1 MGMLNAPG
9 FFSDVDALHRSSI
22 GTHIV
27 ASTLSQKS
35 DDIKEIRDTSF
46 HHANTIL
53 KTEQGSTGIGH
64 DMIHAKEE
72 NLADSLGARNTI
84 SLPRKESEAVS
95 GMRSSGLQPSQLL
108 DPSSSTGRENT
119 GLNISELSPEAC
131 AEMLKVV
138 LPQLADNGKG
148 FGADLGLL
156 SVFLK
161 NPELVHTLM
170 SSGAGSNAE
179 SLKDSAKKD
188 SNSKSQASN
197 LNIELSKLIAGSLP
211 NEISSTTKIG
221 LPMPKN
227 PVNQVGESFKK
238 PGEIVSPQ
246 LLSMSHESQPILHQA
261 VSTSTC

>member
-1 MGMLNAPG
+1 MGMLNGAG

-22 GTHIV
+22 GTHVV

-35 DDIKEIRDTSF
+35 DDLKEIRDTSF

-53 KTEQGSTGIGH
+53 KMEQGSTGLGH
-64 DMIHAKEE
+64 DMIHAKEG
-72 NLADSLGARNTI
+72 LVDSLGARNTV
-84 SLPRKESEAVS
+84 SLLRKESEAVS

-108 DPSSSTGRENT
+108 DPSSSSGRENT

-197 LNIELSKLIAGSLP
+197 LNIELAKLIAGGLP
-211 NEISSTTKIG
+211 NEISSTKIG
-221 LPMPKN
+221 LSMPIN

-238 PGEIVSPQ
+238 PGEIVSQ
-246 LLSMSHESQPILHQA
+246 TNLSHESQPILHQA
-261 VSTSTC
+261 VSTLL